1 MRRCYYERQEDVC
14 FVHYYSADDG
24 TVHFDGANGHQGSE
38 KGNHFHSRTGNN
50 RRKRY
55 GGKCG
60 NPVNA
65 FTRVVCG
72 EVTAIDEDTNT
83 IELTDEDGEVWTT
96 EVGYA
101 SEFDLNGYYCIFF
114 DTMGT
119 DTIYDDEIAK
129 LWKEVW

>member
-1 MRRCYYERQEDVC
+1 MGLMDKFKNLFTDEEIIEEDDIEEPVKIKEIKKEITSISAQETTEERDI
-14 FVHYYSADDG
+14 
-24 TVHFDGANGHQGSE
+24 
-38 KGNHFHSRTGNN
+38 
-50 RRKRY
+50 
-55 GGKCG
+55 GKCG

-96 EVGYA
+96 EVCYA

>member
-1 MRRCYYERQEDVC
+1 MKDKKMFVLFTITLLVMALFTSMIRMDIKEVKKEITSIPAQETTEREDM
-14 FVHYYSADDG
+14 
-24 TVHFDGANGHQGSE
+24 
-38 KGNHFHSRTGNN
+38 
-50 RRKRY
+50 
-55 GGKCG
+55 GKCG

-72 EVTAIDEDTNT
+72 EVTAIDEDNNI

>member
-1 MRRCYYERQEDVC
+1 MKDKKMFVLFTLTLLVMALFTSMIRTDIKEVKKEITSIPTQETIERE
-14 FVHYYSADDG
+14 
-24 TVHFDGANGHQGSE
+24 E
-38 KGNHFHSRTGNN
+38 M
-50 RRKRY
+50 
-55 GGKCG
+55 GKCG

-65 FTRVVCG
+65 FTRVACG
-72 EVTAIDEDTNT
+72 WVTDINEATNT

-96 EVGYA
+96 EVGYT

>member
-1 MRRCYYERQEDVC
+1 MKDKKMFVLFTITLLMMALFTSMVRTDIKEVKKEITSIPARETIERE
-14 FVHYYSADDG
+14 
-24 TVHFDGANGHQGSE
+24 E
-38 KGNHFHSRTGNN
+38 K
-50 RRKRY
+50 
-55 GGKCG
+55 GKCG

-65 FTRVVCG
+65 FTRVACG
-72 EVTAIDEDTNT
+72 WVTGIDEATNT

>member
-1 MRRCYYERQEDVC
+1 MKDKKMFVLFTITLLMMALFTSMVRMDIKEVKKEITSIPAQE
-14 FVHYYSADDG
+14 
-24 TVHFDGANGHQGSE
+24 TTEE
-38 KGNHFHSRTGNN
+38 KDM
-50 RRKRY
+50 
-55 GGKCG
+55 GKCG

>member
-1 MRRCYYERQEDVC
+1 M
-14 FVHYYSADDG
+14 
-24 TVHFDGANGHQGSE
+24 
-38 KGNHFHSRTGNN
+38 
-50 RRKRY
+50 
-55 GGKCG
+55 GKCG

-96 EVGYA
+96 EVGYT

>member
-1 MRRCYYERQEDVC
+1 MKDKKMFVLFTITLLVMALFTSMIRTDIKEVKKEITSIPARETIERE
-14 FVHYYSADDG
+14 
-24 TVHFDGANGHQGSE
+24 E
-38 KGNHFHSRTGNN
+38 M
-50 RRKRY
+50 
-55 GGKCG
+55 GKCG

-65 FTRVVCG
+65 FTRVACG
-72 EVTAIDEDTNT
+72 WVTGIDEATNT

-114 DTMGT
+114 DTMRT